1 MHFKRTTY
9 SNQIYEYIKK
19 QIMDGELPPGSPIKE
34 TTLSSYLGVSRAPI
48 REALQKLCHEG
59 IVVSEAQK
67 GKFVRSLSSKDIVD
81 SYTLTGI
88 LESSGVLYSLELW
101 TDSDMARHEQIVEA
115 MHQRIYNDSRIKQ
128 LVNFEEL
135 FHETLL
141 QRCENDKLVKMTKD
155 SCAAISNTLL
165 YHQRIKLF
173 TPQEF
178 FRQHETIAQ
187 AAYTRDPAAT
197 AKAIF
202 LHYQDTGK
210 SMARFGQ
217 R

>member
-1 MHFKRTTY
+1 MPVSSAFTGQFNQYSSEVRKRIGSFNANILTNIRNILMHFKRTTY

-101 TDSDMARHEQIVEA
+101 TDSDMARLEQIVEA

-135 FHETLL
+135 FHSSNFPRL
-141 QRCENDKLVKMTKD
+141 QD
-155 SCAAISNTLL
+155 
-165 YHQRIKLF
+165 
-173 TPQEF
+173 
-178 FRQHETIAQ
+178 
-187 AAYTRDPAAT
+187 
-197 AKAIF
+197 
-202 LHYQDTGK
+202 
-210 SMARFGQ
+210 
-217 R
+217 